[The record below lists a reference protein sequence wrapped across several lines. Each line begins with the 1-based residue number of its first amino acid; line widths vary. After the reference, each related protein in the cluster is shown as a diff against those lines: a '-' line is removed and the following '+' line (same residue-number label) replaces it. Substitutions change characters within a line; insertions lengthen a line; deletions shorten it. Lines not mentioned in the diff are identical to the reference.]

1 VQAALNA
8 LAERMSGCSDVA
20 TVHKGGFGELA
31 GQIAAEIG
39 DAPALILLDPIGLKA
54 IGASACKTLLHRAG
68 KTDVFVI
75 VDFTIA
81 YRAAGQLFDDGEPDP
96 KDAGAAA
103 LAANVDDFFGG
114 SREWLPIIRSRRSE
128 RVERGLID
136 LYFEKVLGGRF
147 KYKAS

>member
-1 VQAALNA
+1 MQAALNA

-96 KDAGAAA
+96 IDKLG
-103 LAANVDDFFGG
+103 VTG
-114 SREWLPIIRSRRSE
+114 SSPVPPIISPAKRLHALP
-128 RVERGLID
+128 GLLTKTISQ
-136 LYFEKVLGGRF
+136 VLV
-147 KYKAS
+147 K